1 VADAAGRGHVA
12 GRAAAL
18 PGRAHR
24 AQRHLRRRRRQG
36 GRGCGRLLPQP
47 YPHSVAAQARLLCIV
62 RACRRGSGGARES
75 GHGACPD
82 LPQPEEAG
90 RQAARP
96 LSRPRG
102 TRAGELA
109 RGGAEALSPGVHRA
123 LLGYLCDEALD
134 CEALRGALAA
144 RLDAADGVKQ
154 ELRKAVAGDR
164 GKLKVPGACRQECLL
179 NVCAVY
185 NPDRQSTRSSR
196 DAACWFT
203 SLSGALC
210 LEISA

>member
-1 VADAAGRGHVA
+1 M
-12 GRAAAL
+12 
-18 PGRAHR
+18 
-24 AQRHLRRRRRQG
+24 
-36 GRGCGRLLPQP
+36 
-47 YPHSVAAQARLLCIV
+47 
-62 RACRRGSGGARES
+62 
-75 GHGACPD
+75 
-82 LPQPEEAG
+82 
-90 RQAARP
+90 
-96 LSRPRG
+96 
-102 TRAGELA
+102 
-109 RGGAEALSPGVHRA
+109 HRA